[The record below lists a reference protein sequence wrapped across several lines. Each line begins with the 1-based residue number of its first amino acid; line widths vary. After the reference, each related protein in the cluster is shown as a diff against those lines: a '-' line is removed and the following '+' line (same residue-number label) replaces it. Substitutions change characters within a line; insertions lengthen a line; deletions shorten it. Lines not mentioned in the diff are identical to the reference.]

1 MVRRGGLEI
10 VGGGCVSF
18 RQDGI
23 DTFGV
28 INLGMNKRGD
38 SEVCTETDRGCT

>member
-1 MVRRGGLEI
+1 MRRGGLES

-28 INLGMNKRGD
+28 INLGMNKRSD
-38 SEVCTETDRGCT
+38 SEVRTETEGGCT